1 MRSFQLLR
9 LALEAEGLRL
19 RHKARRMVSR
29 LVFGYFALAL
39 VVGTLGFL
47 HVAAWFWLRLFMAGQ
62 YVALIFAGVD
72 LVLAAIFG
80 LLASRSSPGRLEL
93 EALDVRR
100 RALQDAAGALSMPAL
115 LIRAIEMVLSSRFRR

>member
-1 MRSFQLLR
+1 MRSIQLLR

-19 RHKARRMVSR
+19 RYKSRRMVSR
-29 LVFGYFALAL
+29 LVFGSFALAL
-39 VVGTLGFL
+39 VAGVLVFL
-47 HVAAWFWLRLFMAGQ
+47 HVAAWFWLREFMAGH
-62 YVALIFAGVD
+62 YVALIFAGID

-100 RALQDAAGALSMPAL
+100 RALQDAAGALSLSAM
-115 LIRAIEMVLSSRFRR
+115 LIRAVEMVLSSRFRR